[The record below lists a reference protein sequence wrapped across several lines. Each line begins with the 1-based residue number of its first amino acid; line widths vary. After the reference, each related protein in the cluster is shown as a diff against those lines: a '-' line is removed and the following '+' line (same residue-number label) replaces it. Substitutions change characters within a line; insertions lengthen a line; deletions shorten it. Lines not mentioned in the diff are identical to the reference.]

1 MKPNGSDRSRFGAL
15 LAVASLAIAGCAA
28 PLTPAA
34 RAVRF
39 SDAVSTA
46 RCQPVGEVTAVDSAL
61 RNRQVA
67 WNGLRAAA
75 AARTA
80 THVVLIPYAPRSSG
94 YTTLRARAFRCG
106 R

>member
-1 MKPNGSDRSRFGAL
+1 MRHDASDRSRFGVL
-15 LAVASLAIAGCAA
+15 LALASLAVVGCAA
-28 PLTPAA
+28 PLSPAA

-39 SDAVSTA
+39 SDAVSTS

-61 RNRQVA
+61 RSRQVA
-67 WNGLRAAA
+67 WNGLRAEA

-80 THVVLIPYAPRSSG
+80 THVVLIPYAPQSSG

-106 R
+106 G